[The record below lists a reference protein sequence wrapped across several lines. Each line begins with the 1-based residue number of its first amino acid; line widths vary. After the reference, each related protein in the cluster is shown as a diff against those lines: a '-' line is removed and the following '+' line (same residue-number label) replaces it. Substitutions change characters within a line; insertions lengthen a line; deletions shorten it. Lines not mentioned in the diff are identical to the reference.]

1 MKKKNLNKFWLNFAQ
16 LVLNNKLAIALFLIL
31 TTIGLISQWKNIG
44 FSFTEANLLPD
55 NHEINVEYRKFL
67 DKFGEEGVVIVM
79 ATEDSTIYNPKKFN
93 AWSKL
98 NQQIDTFEEVDFVV
112 SFSEI
117 KNLVRKE
124 DPKSFALEPITAKKE
139 FDQKDIDNYKN
150 KLLNEL
156 PFYEGLIYS
165 KSKRTIQS
173 ALYIKQ
179 EVVNT
184 RGRRDFILKKLNPLL
199 ENFEKTQN
207 IDLKISGMP
216 YIRTMNSKNIFDEMK
231 LFLGA
236 ALLITTGLFFF
247 FFRSVRATLISMIT
261 VIIGVIWAFGFIGLF
276 HFEITVLTAII
287 PPLIIVIGIPNCIFL
302 INKYQQAI
310 RKTKNQQKALELMIS
325 KVGYATLMT
334 NVTTAMGFATFILT
348 SNTLL
353 VEFGTIASVCIM
365 GLFILTILVIPL
377 LYSLMPVP
385 KKRHLKHL
393 DKRWVEGLT
402 NWMEKIVT
410 NHRTIIY
417 ITTLIALIISIIGV
431 NQIKVS
437 GSLLEEMSKEEGFFK
452 DILFFEEEFDGIM
465 PLEIMIDTK
474 KPKGIYK
481 LSTLKRIEQLNNT
494 IELYPELSAT
504 KSVVN
509 IVKYAKQAFYNG
521 NEKFYQLPSSQER
534 NFMYPYIKN
543 LGNKDGNLLSSYV
556 DSTGQFA
563 RVTTFMK
570 DVGTDKMEQIEA
582 SLLPEIEKIF
592 PKEKYDVKLTGR
604 ALIFQK
610 GTNYLVKNLVQSLAL
625 AVVLIVIIM
634 LYMFRSWRMA
644 LVSLLPN
651 LLPLIITGG
660 IMGFVGVPIKPS
672 TILVF
677 SIAFGISVDD
687 TIHFLAKYR
696 QELKNNDGDV
706 YKATVTSIKETGLSM
721 FYTSTVLFFG
731 FGVFLLSGFGGTKAL
746 GGLTSAT
753 LLFAML
759 SNLVLLPALLF
770 SLGGKSVVK
779 TVK

>member
-16 LVLNNKLAIALFLIL
+16 LVLNYKLAIAIFLIL

-124 DPKSFALEPITAKKE
+124 NPKSFALEPITTKKE